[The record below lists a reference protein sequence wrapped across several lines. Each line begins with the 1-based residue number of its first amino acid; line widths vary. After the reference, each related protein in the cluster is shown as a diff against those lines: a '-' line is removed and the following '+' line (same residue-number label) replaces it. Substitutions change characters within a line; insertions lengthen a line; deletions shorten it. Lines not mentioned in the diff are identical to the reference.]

1 MFVTHQEIA
10 QIAREQ
16 AETLAL
22 EIIGEAPTSRRGDQI
37 RFGGKGSL
45 VVFIA
50 GPRQGSFNSFED
62 DAAKGDIVDLYCWIN
77 GASKRDAFDWLQN
90 RLGVSLAKKTEP
102 TKESAEAARKRAE
115 ERDRERA
122 KAIAASKAA
131 EERDRAKRIARARKI
146 WNGAAQ
152 RPYQACLDYL
162 ALRGVRLVS
171 GSYVM
176 RYRAIDESEG
186 IKLSGGDPERAP
198 THSIVF
204 GARRGKDPITAVQE
218 IFIRDGAKAV
228 IDVPKRT
235 IGVIDGAAATL
246 PSRGPC
252 HITIIAEGPETALSI
267 WMSVGA
273 SANVRISFGTSN
285 IAKMHFADEEKRITI
300 ASDIEP
306 SGGGLAAALDAAQSL
321 ARRDIDASIALPNVA
336 NGDFNDV
343 LVKYGAEKV
352 SSLVLSPF
360 HPQKPAERSVAV
372 ITSCPQAGF
381 YLWTVLGG
389 GVVVRRP
396 NKDKKTGLFRPLDIG
411 AVALDDDVALVMTV
425 LDPLIQMN
433 GAARTTSGSL
443 PKLRKGPPPQEI
455 KRAARTPGAL
465 RSIIRRE
472 LGVDPG
478 KTRSRITPPSA
489 RISRAVDQT

>member
-22 EIIGEAPTSRRGDQI
+22 KIIGEAPSSRRGDQI

-62 DAAKGDIVDLYCWIN
+62 DAAKGDIIDLYCWIN
-77 GASKRDAFDWLQN
+77 GATKRDAFDWLQN
-90 RLGVSLAKKTEP
+90 QLGVSLSKKSEP
-102 TKESAEAARKRAE
+102 TRESAAAARKRTE

-122 KAIAASKAA
+122 RAIAASKAA
-131 EERDRAKRIARARKI
+131 EDRDRAKRIARARKI
-146 WNGAAQ
+146 WNSASK
-152 RPYQACLDYL
+152 RPYRTCLDYL
-162 ALRGVRLVS
+162 ALRGIRLVS

-176 RYRAIDESEG
+176 RYRAIDEIEG
-186 IKLSGGDPERAP
+186 SRLAGGDPERAP
-198 THSIVF
+198 SHSIIF

-218 IFIRDGAKAV
+218 IFIRDGAKAA

-246 PSRGPC
+246 PARAPFRA
-252 HITIIAEGPETALSI
+252 TIIAEGPETALSI

-285 IAKMHFADEEKRITI
+285 IAKMHFDNDEKRITI
-300 ASDIEP
+300 AADIEP
-306 SGGGLAAALDAAQSL
+306 SGGGLAAALDAAQGL
-321 ARRDIDASIALPNVA
+321 ARRDIDASIALPNIA

-343 LVKYGAEKV
+343 LVRYGAEKV

-360 HPQKPAERSVAV
+360 HPLKPAERGVAV

-381 YLWTVLGG
+381 YLWMAIGG

-396 NKDKKTGLFRPLDIG
+396 KIDKKTGLFRPIDIG
-411 AVALDDDVALVMTV
+411 AVALEDDVALVMTAV
-425 LDPLIQMN
+425 DPLVRMN
-433 GAARTTSGSL
+433 GSARTASGSPL
-443 PKLRKGPPPQEI
+443 KLKKGPSPDEI

-465 RSIIRRE
+465 RSIIRSE

-478 KTRSRITPPSA
+478 RIRKRIAPPSA
-489 RISRAVDQT
+489 KISRAVDQT